1 MRIKQNPSLTS
12 SGFLFFMNILKGGVD
27 MKEKLYAI
35 FFAAAIAVMG
45 YIMLSTA
52 AAHTA
57 RDTAEL
63 YQWQREYAVRP

>member
-1 MRIKQNPSLTS
+1 
-12 SGFLFFMNILKGGVD
+12 
-27 MKEKLYAI
+27 MKEKLHAI
-35 FFAAAIAVMG
+35 FFAAVIAVMG
-45 YIMLSTA
+45 YILVSSA